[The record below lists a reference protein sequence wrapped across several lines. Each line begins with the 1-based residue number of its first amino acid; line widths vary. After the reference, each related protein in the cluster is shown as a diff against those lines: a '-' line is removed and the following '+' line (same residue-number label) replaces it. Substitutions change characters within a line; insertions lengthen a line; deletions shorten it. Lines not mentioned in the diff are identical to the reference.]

1 MSAARTTPRK
11 DPALDS
17 PEETVYPLAN
27 PPTSLLDLP
36 DELILRIFERLAHT
50 RFWPERS
57 FIGYISLNRRVY
69 CLCQHLLFY
78 DVVLPDDEES
88 REYVLAKLLVRQE
101 TLPLARFLD
110 TTYDERTTT
119 LEHAILASFTN
130 ITHLSLQTEA
140 VSSVLRRAIRSLRH
154 LHTLSYRFQGAY
166 LAGNEIDLRKDAPL
180 VRHLIVRLPETSDH
194 RTIGDL
200 VKGLGQLETLELEL
214 EQFAGGLD
222 DRVPWS
228 KLRSVVIRSE
238 HMIDAGGE
246 EFVQSLMRSVG
257 RARVRGDDLD
267 RFFLLRRVVLD
278 FPVDCT
284 DNDGSTF
291 SHDDFLDTLRV
302 LAATFV
308 DTLELRGLPTTFL
321 PQPLNLSMP
330 SVRHLVLHDV
340 VMHRPTRVTRLDR
353 GDRLRE
359 ESLKALYTL
368 LGSFPALERL
378 ILSLNSF
385 PACWPTTV
393 TTKSECALKYP
404 PVFALLH
411 LLSETKIIDFR
422 VRWPKEQKELRWTR
436 ILGDAEWDNER
447 FTWEELPRAAMV

>member
-88 REYVLAKLLVRQE
+88 R
-101 TLPLARFLD
+101 D
-110 TTYDERTTT
+110 
-119 LEHAILASFTN
+119 
-130 ITHLSLQTEA
+130 
-140 VSSVLRRAIRSLRH
+140 
-154 LHTLSYRFQGAY
+154 
-166 LAGNEIDLRKDAPL
+166 
-180 VRHLIVRLPETSDH
+180 
-194 RTIGDL
+194 
-200 VKGLGQLETLELEL
+200 
-214 EQFAGGLD
+214 
-222 DRVPWS
+222 
-228 KLRSVVIRSE
+228 
-238 HMIDAGGE
+238 
-246 EFVQSLMRSVG
+246 
-257 RARVRGDDLD
+257 
-267 RFFLLRRVVLD
+267 
-278 FPVDCT
+278 
-284 DNDGSTF
+284 
-291 SHDDFLDTLRV
+291 
-302 LAATFV
+302 
-308 DTLELRGLPTTFL
+308 
-321 PQPLNLSMP
+321 
-330 SVRHLVLHDV
+330 
-340 VMHRPTRVTRLDR
+340 
-353 GDRLRE
+353 
-359 ESLKALYTL
+359 
-368 LGSFPALERL
+368 
-378 ILSLNSF
+378 F

>member
-88 REYVLAKLLVRQE
+88 REYVLAKLL
-101 TLPLARFLD
+101 
-110 TTYDERTTT
+110 
-119 LEHAILASFTN
+119 
-130 ITHLSLQTEA
+130 
-140 VSSVLRRAIRSLRH
+140 
-154 LHTLSYRFQGAY
+154 
-166 LAGNEIDLRKDAPL
+166 
-180 VRHLIVRLPETSDH
+180 
-194 RTIGDL
+194 
-200 VKGLGQLETLELEL
+200 
-214 EQFAGGLD
+214 
-222 DRVPWS
+222 
-228 KLRSVVIRSE
+228 
-238 HMIDAGGE
+238 
-246 EFVQSLMRSVG
+246 
-257 RARVRGDDLD
+257 
-267 RFFLLRRVVLD
+267 
-278 FPVDCT
+278 
-284 DNDGSTF
+284 
-291 SHDDFLDTLRV
+291 
-302 LAATFV
+302 
-308 DTLELRGLPTTFL
+308 
-321 PQPLNLSMP
+321 
-330 SVRHLVLHDV
+330 
-340 VMHRPTRVTRLDR
+340 
-353 GDRLRE
+353 LRE